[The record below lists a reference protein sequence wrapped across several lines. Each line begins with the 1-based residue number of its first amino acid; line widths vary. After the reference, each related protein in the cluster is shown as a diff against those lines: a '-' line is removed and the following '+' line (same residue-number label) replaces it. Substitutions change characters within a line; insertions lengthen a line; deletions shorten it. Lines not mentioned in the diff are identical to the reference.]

1 MLGQELIKTNDK
13 NIDISS
19 FEKGNYILIVKTIDT
34 GNFINFNVL
43 KK

>member
-1 MLGQELIKTNDK
+1 MHKWTIIVQITTQ
-13 NIDISS
+13 IDISS
-19 FEKGNYILIVKTIDT
+19 FEKGNYILIVKTIDS